1 MYDLHHLKGNTY
13 YIDGPTNVGLYKL
26 NDTDCVLIDCGHKE
40 EGPVLESLLRRY
52 KLKLKYIVNTHSH
65 ADHSGANLYLMK
77 QTGCKIV
84 TSRIERAFLRDS
96 TLDIGFLYGG
106 YPLDEYDSK
115 LMHIDDQKEIY
126 SLNELPKDLHPFY
139 LAGHHYGMVG
149 IRTSDGVYFIAD
161 SIVSKDLLD
170 SQHVVVIYDVKG
182 YLKSLDYINTLNGN
196 IIVPSHSE
204 VTTDISDLVIYNK
217 NKINEIINL
226 ILDYLDQERTS
237 DEVCAYIFN
246 HYELRITY
254 NKYMLI
260 SYTVRSYLS
269 YLSNDGKIKNYFKD
283 NKLVFIS
290 KEAFE
295 DKF

>member
-1 MYDLHHLKGNTY
+1 MYELHHLKGNTY
-13 YIDGPTNVGLYKL
+13 YIDGTTNVGLYKL

-96 TLDIGFLYGG
+96 KLDIGFLYGG
-106 YPLDEYDSK
+106 YPLNEFDNR

-126 SLNELPKDLHPFY
+126 SLKELPRDLVYINLP
-139 LAGHHYGMVG
+139 GHHYGMIG
-149 IRTSDGVYFIAD
+149 IRTADGVYFVAD
-161 SIVSKDLLD
+161 TIGSKALVESQKILL
-170 SQHVVVIYDVKG
+170 IYDVKG
-182 YLKSLDYINTLNGN
+182 YLDSLDYLKTIEGN

-204 VTTDISDLVIYNK
+204 VTTEISDLVEFNKQQIYKNLDIIVEYLNK
-217 NKINEIINL
+217 EKTAEEIIAYM
-226 ILDYLDQERTS
+226 IDYYD
-237 DEVCAYIFN
+237 
-246 HYELRITY
+246 LRISY
-254 NKYMLI
+254 NKYMI
-260 SYTVRSYLS
+260 IGSTIKSYLS
-269 YLSNDGKIKNYFKD
+269 YLSNEGKIKNYFKN
-283 NKLVFIS
+283 NKLVFINVD
-290 KEAFE
+290 AFN